1 MSEEFKIIYAI
12 LKYLRD
18 CLDCD
23 EIDVD
28 PIRPEPLGLSK
39 TKWSNLIEM
48 LLKNGY
54 VEGVEIKR
62 YMRMPPTVLH
72 LEQIHITFKGLEYLE
87 ENSLMKKAAN
97 IAKGIVDIVK

>member
-1 MSEEFKIIYAI
+1 MSEEFKIIYTI

-23 EIDVD
+23 EIDVT
-28 PIRPEPLGLSK
+28 PIRSEFLGISK
-39 TKWSNLIEM
+39 TKWSNLMEM

-54 VEGVEIKR
+54 VEGIEIKR

-72 LEQIHITFKGLEYLE
+72 LEQIHITFEGLEYLE

-97 IAKGIVDIVK
+97 IVKGIVDVIK